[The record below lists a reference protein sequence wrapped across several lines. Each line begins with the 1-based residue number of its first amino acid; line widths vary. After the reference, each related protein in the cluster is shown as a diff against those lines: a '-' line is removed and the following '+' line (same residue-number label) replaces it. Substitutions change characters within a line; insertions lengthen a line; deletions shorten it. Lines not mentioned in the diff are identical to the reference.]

1 MAQIRSSSAISSRKD
16 ARASP
21 DPNSL
26 LEAKFFST
34 LGVHSSILLRIVH
47 QSEQLTL
54 SLLFGYTS
62 NPKILSPSQANHS
75 THIASK
81 VPVDKFSAPGLVNS
95 ADAWK
100 AVARSQL
107 EIHRRSRLEIYAVT
121 RCNKEVLAA
130 FWAALFPDNCGYSL
144 FRYMS
149 LSGLHHSRSWLE
161 APTPQSVGRPR
172 P

>member
-1 MAQIRSSSAISSRKD
+1 MHLCKTNQHAVPDKMPVGGEQHSPSRWAGTMAQIRSNSAISSRKD

-21 DPNSL
+21 DPDSL

-62 NPKILSPSQANHS
+62 NPKILIPSQANHS

-81 VPVDKFSAPGLVNS
+81 VQVDKFSAPGLVNS

-121 RCNKEVLAA
+121 R
-130 FWAALFPDNCGYSL
+130 
-144 FRYMS
+144 
-149 LSGLHHSRSWLE
+149 
-161 APTPQSVGRPR
+161 
-172 P
+172 

>member
-21 DPNSL
+21 DPDSL
-26 LEAKFFST
+26 LAAKFFST
-34 LGVHSSILLRIVH
+34 LGVLSSILLRNVH

-95 ADAWK
+95 AGAWK
-100 AVARSQL
+100 
-107 EIHRRSRLEIYAVT
+107 
-121 RCNKEVLAA
+121 
-130 FWAALFPDNCGYSL
+130 
-144 FRYMS
+144 
-149 LSGLHHSRSWLE
+149 
-161 APTPQSVGRPR
+161 
-172 P
+172 

>member
-81 VPVDKFSAPGLVNS
+81 VQSTSF
-95 ADAWK
+95 
-100 AVARSQL
+100 
-107 EIHRRSRLEIYAVT
+107 RL
-121 RCNKEVLAA
+121 LA
-130 FWAALFPDNCGYSL
+130 LL
-144 FRYMS
+144 
-149 LSGLHHSRSWLE
+149 
-161 APTPQSVGRPR
+161 TPQVRGSELPAVSWKFIAAVGWKSMP
-172 P
+172 